1 MAGVFQIHGHIY
13 IPPSVH
19 SSKFCVHTSLIS
31 DGLCRF

>member
-1 MAGVFQIHGHIY
+1 MAGVFQLHGHIY

-19 SSKFCVHTSLIS
+19 SSKFRDHTSLIS